1 VTDTVALGRPLTC
14 DDFPVIFW
22 GMDRVAEELGTIGLT
37 LAEIRD
43 RMPLPDNRFMKFLKV
58 FVLVAGAMG
67 IFHVVDLIWSRLA
80 GG

>member
-1 VTDTVALGRPLTC
+1 
-14 DDFPVIFW
+14 
-22 GMDRVAEELGTIGLT
+22 MDRVAEELGTIGLT

-43 RMPLPDNRFMKFLKV
+43 RMPLPDNRFMKSLKV

-67 IFHVVDLIWSRLA
+67 IFHVVDLIWSRLV